1 MEVSRTEYTIKRAKE
16 LKVNILA
23 SVILVIG
30 SFIAGRVYEYRLNLN
45 ENDEADSKVLLDV
58 FNEISVLRE
67 ENKSLKEKLQ
77 EKELLFINRLIDF
90 LHDKKICECCIYDCK
105 IDDIEY
111 DCEDGIKKWLD
122 SEELIFE

>member
-1 MEVSRTEYTIKRAKE
+1 M
-16 LKVNILA
+16 NILA

-45 ENDEADSKVLLDV
+45 ENDEIDSKLLLDV
-58 FNEISVLRE
+58 FNEIIELRE

-90 LHDKKICECCIYDCK
+90 LHDKKVCECCVYDCK

-111 DCEDGIKKWLD
+111 DCEFGIKRWLE
-122 SEELIFE
+122 SEVKE

>member
-1 MEVSRTEYTIKRAKE
+1 MHISTI
-16 LKVNILA
+16 IL
-23 SVILVIG
+23 LLIG

>member
-1 MEVSRTEYTIKRAKE
+1 
-16 LKVNILA
+16 
-23 SVILVIG
+23 
-30 SFIAGRVYEYRLNLN
+30 
-45 ENDEADSKVLLDV
+45 
-58 FNEISVLRE
+58 LRE

-90 LHDKKICECCIYDCK
+90 LHDKKVCECCIYDCK

-111 DCEDGIKKWLD
+111 DCEDGIKKWLG

>member
-1 MEVSRTEYTIKRAKE
+1 MHISTI
-16 LKVNILA
+16 IL
-23 SVILVIG
+23 LLIG
-30 SFIAGRVYEYRLNLN
+30 SFIAGRVYEHRLNLN
-45 ENDEADSKVLLDV
+45 ENDKTDSKVLLDA

-90 LHDKKICECCIYDCK
+90 LHDKKVCECCVYDCK

-111 DCEDGIKKWLD
+111 DCEFGIKRWLEMEV
-122 SEELIFE
+122 EE

>member
-1 MEVSRTEYTIKRAKE
+1 M
-16 LKVNILA
+16 NILA

-45 ENDEADSKVLLDV
+45 ENDEIDSKLLLDV
-58 FNEISVLRE
+58 FNEISELRE

>member
-1 MEVSRTEYTIKRAKE
+1 M
-16 LKVNILA
+16 NILA

-122 SEELIFE
+122 SEEFIFE